1 MKRKLFLLF
10 SLAFFYSSYL
20 WFEEEKNPA
29 WAKYQ
34 QAFYQKKLVEL
45 EKDHKA
51 ATAEKDKKD
60 LEKKIAILRSQKP
73 EIKQILLKGIGTW
86 DKLGNGNKVDR
97 CITCHIDES
106 GLKASHATV
115 SEFPFDVYGCTVC
128 HKGIGRALAEKEAHR
143 GMYTHRRQM
152 QQRMASADKVFE
164 LWLELTE
171 LSPEET
177 DPNLTP
183 VWGNFRYNGV
193 TGEKAIYVGS
203 RKCLRCHTGLTA
215 PHVEQWKRT
224 KFTSFERV
232 KQAPDFIEGDE
243 NYRKQCYKCHTTGYN
258 PGNGKYVDEGVT
270 CEACHG
276 PGELFSY
283 FMDIGKAQEGQKIAR
298 VNSPYNVCFEC
309 HISRHHEMR
318 VKFFKD
324 RGLSDDWWFAK
335 YSNLLIESEKIS
347 PSQGWLR

>member
-10 SLAFFYSSYL
+10 SIAFLYSSYL
-20 WFEEEKNPA
+20 WIREEIKPD
-29 WAKYQ
+29 WIKYQ
-34 QAFYQKKLVEL
+34 QAFYQKKLMAM
-45 EKDHKA
+45 EKEYK
-51 ATAEKDKKD
+51 ATADEKARKD
-60 LEKKIAILRSQKP
+60 LEKKIAALRSPKY
-73 EIKQILLKGIGTW
+73 EIKQILMKGTSTW
-86 DKLGNGNKVDR
+86 AKQSNGDKVDR

-106 GLKASHATV
+106 ELKASHAIV
-115 SEFPFDVYGCTVC
+115 SEFPLDVYGCTVC
-128 HKGIGRALAEKEAHR
+128 HKGIGRALTEKEAHR
-143 GMYTHRRQM
+143 GMYSHRRQM
-152 QQRMASADKVFE
+152 QQRLVSADKVFE

-193 TGEKAIYVGS
+193 TGEKAIYTGS
-203 RKCLRCHTGLTA
+203 QKCLRCHTGLTA
-215 PHVEQWKRT
+215 PHAEQWKRT

-258 PGNGKYVDEGVT
+258 PGNGQYMEEGVT

-324 RGLSDDWWFAK
+324 RGLSDDWWFTR
-335 YSNLLIESEKIS
+335 YTNLLTESEKIS